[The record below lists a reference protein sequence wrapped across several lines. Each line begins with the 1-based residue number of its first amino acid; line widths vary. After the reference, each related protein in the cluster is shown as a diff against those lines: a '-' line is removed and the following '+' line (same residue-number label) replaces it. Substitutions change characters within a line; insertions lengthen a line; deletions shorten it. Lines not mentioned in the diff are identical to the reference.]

1 MNANGPLLRI
11 VTKTIFPISD
21 MSEAGAFYRGLGF
34 DVEEF
39 DEAYALVLHNDEE
52 ILHLWSA
59 PQLDVASNEAAGY
72 FHVEDADFWH
82 ALWSNAD
89 IPLRV
94 IEDRPW
100 GMREF
105 SFTDPSGNLIRVGHN
120 I

>member
-11 VTKTIFPISD
+11 VTKTIFPV
-21 MSEAGAFYRGLGF
+21 SEMPEAVAFYRRLGF

-39 DEAYALVLHNDEE
+39 DEAYALVKHDDEE
-52 ILHLWSA
+52 ILHLRLV
-59 PQLDVASNEAAGY
+59 PRLDVASNEAAGY
-72 FHVEDADFWH
+72 FHVEDADSWH
-82 ALWSNAD
+82 GLWTKGDLA
-89 IPLRV
+89 PGV

-105 SFTDPSGNLIRVGHN
+105 SVTDPSGNLIRVGHN